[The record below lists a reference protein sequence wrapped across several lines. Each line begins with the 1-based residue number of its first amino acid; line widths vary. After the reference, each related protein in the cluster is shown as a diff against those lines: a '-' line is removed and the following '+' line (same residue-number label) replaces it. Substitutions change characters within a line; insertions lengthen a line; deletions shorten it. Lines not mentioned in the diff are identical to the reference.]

1 MANALPKETATKVK
15 ALVYEAAD
23 KERYSAMSRIESGQ
37 FMDRLV
43 KRRDIG
49 GEIEKFIDKPEVR
62 TYIKDG
68 ILNAYS
74 KAKARKSKPDKT
86 EIAALLSE
94 RSGRIYSHFEKDRE
108 IQIFAANGGE
118 VTCYYVVCFGTLLK
132 WETVLRKLL
141 LASHKIISRGNGP
154 EVKRLAILTTQGRM
168 VTAPDRSN
176 VISAL
181 SIAETDVH
189 IVT

>member
-15 ALVYEAAD
+15 ALVHGAAD
-23 KERYSAMSRIESGQ
+23 QEKYSAMSRVESGQ

-43 KRRDIG
+43 KRSDIG

-74 KAKARKSKPDKT
+74 KAKARKSKPEKT
-86 EIAALLSE
+86 EIASLLSN
-94 RSGRIYSHFEKDRE
+94 RSGRTYAHIEKDRD
-108 IQIFAANGGE
+108 IHTFAANGGE

-141 LASHKIISRGNGP
+141 LASHKIICRGNGA

-168 VTAPDRSN
+168 VTAPDRNN

-181 SIAETDVH
+181 SIAGTEAH